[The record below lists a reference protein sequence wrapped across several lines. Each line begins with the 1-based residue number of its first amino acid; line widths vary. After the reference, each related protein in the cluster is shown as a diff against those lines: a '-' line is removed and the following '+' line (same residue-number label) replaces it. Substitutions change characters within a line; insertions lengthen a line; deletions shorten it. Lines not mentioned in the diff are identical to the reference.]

1 MPDTTVRVEYIGAV
15 QNFSEVT
22 ITGNQQVWRI
32 GSSAFVET
40 GRASQLVASGK
51 FRSLANDPA
60 MLPANQAKVGATPS
74 ESGLELLQAGSEG
87 GLISVASLGGAKFE
101 WSPNGYWRPL
111 NGRAVIYSL
120 PAPVLGATGNN
131 EQILAQ
137 CTIPAGALRVG
148 SRIQIFA
155 AVSKLLSGV
164 PDTVDTQTMR
174 VRAGAGAVSDITIG
188 AKAGTTSAHEAAEFI
203 LTVESLT
210 SLVPSGVNT
219 ATPFSGPSGVAL
231 TPVTVPD
238 VSTTPLV
245 LSLTNKLTTGTPNV
259 QGRTFI
265 IELIQG

>member
-1 MPDTTVRVEYIGAV
+1 MP
-15 QNFSEVT
+15 S
-22 ITGNQQVWRI
+22 
-32 GSSAFVET
+32 SSA
-40 GRASQLVASGK
+40 Q
-51 FRSLANDPA
+51 
-60 MLPANQAKVGATPS
+60 
-74 ESGLELLQAGSEG
+74 GLELLQAGSEG
-87 GLISVASLGGAKFE
+87 SLISVASLGGAKFE

-120 PAPVLGATGNN
+120 PAPVLGATGNT

-174 VRAGAGAVSDITIG
+174 VRAGSTGTISDQTIG

-210 SLVPSGVNT
+210 SLVTAGVNT

-231 TPVTVPD
+231 TPASVPD
-238 VSTTPLV
+238 VSTAPLV

-259 QGRTFI
+259 QARTFI
-265 IELIQG
+265 VEIIQG